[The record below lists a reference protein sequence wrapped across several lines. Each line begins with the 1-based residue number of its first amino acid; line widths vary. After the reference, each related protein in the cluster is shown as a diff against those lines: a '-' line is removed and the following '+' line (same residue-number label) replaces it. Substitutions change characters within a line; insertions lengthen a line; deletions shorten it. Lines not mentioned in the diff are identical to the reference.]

1 MPSAA
6 NQHTSWQSLIRC
18 YWTLLT
24 EQSANPAARVQH
36 YIRTISTS
44 TQNTSIWS
52 LTATVPSDGVF
63 RALCTNL
70 LTISPNELDL
80 TLWGH
85 KDWHKTDIIAKDI
98 TDGPCSLPTVVWKD
112 IYDCVVLGLCLPAV
126 ERLTS
131 SRITWRSENRLGCQ
145 STMTVMWFLKC
156 WRRKG
161 RDAGLS
167 MQILCIKCNIFFVFH
182 TGFPRLLE
190 NPGFFPKI
198 SRPWKVL
205 ENEFDR
211 GKSWKLKFKVLE
223 FTCGSTYPTCLLCIE
238 HKMCK

>member
-24 EQSANPAARVQH
+24 EQSANPAARVRH

-52 LTATVPSDGVF
+52 LTATVPSDSVF

-85 KDWHKTDIIAKDI
+85 KDWHKTDIIAKDL

-112 IYDCVVLGLCLPAV
+112 IYDCVVLACVCQLLKDLLAV
-126 ERLTS
+126 E
-131 SRITWRSENRLGCQ
+131 
-145 STMTVMWFLKC
+145 
-156 WRRKG
+156 
-161 RDAGLS
+161 
-167 MQILCIKCNIFFVFH
+167 
-182 TGFPRLLE
+182 LLE
-190 NPGFFPKI
+190 GL
-198 SRPWKVL
+198 RTDWAVRARWL
-205 ENEFDR
+205 
-211 GKSWKLKFKVLE
+211 W
-223 FTCGSTYPTCLLCIE
+223 CGS
-238 HKMCK
+238 